1 MECFLAKMHEG
12 YPSQAGNESAMSA
25 SSSKKKEKSSGKASL
40 DASAGLALDKEEQAI
55 LAQAHEQSPVN
66 ADKAKTLRKIL
77 NAQKKAGGDEAASAF
92 KRPAAAAA
100 AVVVAQKK
108 PSASLGKQKM
118 AEQAT
123 KEVHGM
129 NFLRDFSMT
138 IIIIPNSNS
147 NNDNDNNN
155 KNNQVAHH
163 PQARV
168 LIRNR
173 P

>member
-1 MECFLAKMHEG
+1 MPWSAFFAKTHEG

-25 SSSKKKEKSSGKASL
+25 RSSKKKKTSGKASP

-77 NAQKKAGGDEAASAF
+77 NAQKKAGGEGASSF
-92 KRPAAAAA
+92 KRRAAAAA

-129 NFLRDFSMT
+129 KDFF
-138 IIIIPNSNS
+138 
-147 NNDNDNNN
+147 
-155 KNNQVAHH
+155 A
-163 PQARV
+163 
-168 LIRNR
+168 
-173 P
+173 